1 MAFPNSPVDGQQAI
15 VSNVTYSY
23 NAAKTAWYRVG
34 TVANPVVSTV
44 DAYTGDGSQTNFA
57 LNATPTSE
65 SYTFV
70 AVGGVLQ
77 PRSTYSVLG
86 ANITFSSPPPVD
98 APVEVTTFGGTG
110 GSIYSN
116 NSVYVYLPH
125 HTGNV
130 AANSVIA
137 SGFYFANGAPF
148 ISSVYG
154 DSNVASYLP
163 TDLTIT
169 TLSSDVAG
177 LISDVSA
184 AEINIINLQILTNSL
199 SANAIAQEV
208 TISTANSA
216 VVSYINT
223 RISSTE
229 SNIITANTNMKNY
242 VDAKIPL
249 VGGGGG
255 ITYTASAIT
264 PLTANIG
271 DQWYN
276 TSINVLF
283 EYTND
288 GTSSNWVDISGPVI
302 SYAAGSVS
310 YGNIEVAAY
319 LPSYNG
325 NFSIANL
332 TLTGNITGHLVAN
345 TNGTYDIGTSSVKWR
360 NVYTTG
366 NIVSANL
373 ITSGNVVT
381 ANLITSDVRADRFLW
396 SNGNAFSSG
405 SGGGVSTTATYGYGI
420 VFGSGR

>member
-23 NAAKTAWYRVG
+23 NATKTAWYRIG

-44 DAYTGDGSQTNFA
+44 DTYTGNGVQTSFS

-86 ANITFSSPPPVD
+86 ANITFSSPPPSNT
-98 APVEVTTFGGTG
+98 PVEITTFGGTG
-110 GSIYSN
+110 GSTYGN

-130 AANSVIA
+130 SANSVIA
-137 SGFYFANGAPF
+137 DGFYFANGAPF
-148 ISSVYG
+148 VSSVYG
-154 DSNVASYLP
+154 DSNVAAYLP
-163 TDLTIT
+163 TDSTIT
-169 TLSSDVAG
+169 TLSGDVAT
-177 LISDVSA
+177 LITDVSA
-184 AEINIINLQILTNSL
+184 AEIDIINLQILTNSL
-199 SANAIAQEV
+199 SANAIAQE
-208 TISTANSA
+208 
-216 VVSYINT
+216 T
-223 RISSTE
+223 RIDNTE
-229 SNIITANTNMKNY
+229 ANIITANTNMKNY
-242 VDAKIPL
+242 VDAKVPL

-255 ITYTASAIT
+255 ITYTAAAVT
-264 PLTANIG
+264 PVSANIG

-276 TSINVLF
+276 TSTNVLF
-283 EYTND
+283 EYLND
-288 GTSSNWVDISGPVI
+288 GTSNVWVDTSGPVI

-325 NFSIANL
+325 DFSIANL
-332 TLTGNITGHLVAN
+332 TLTGNITG
-345 TNGTYDIGTSSVKWR
+345 
-360 NVYTTG
+360 
-366 NIVSANL
+366 
-373 ITSGNVVT
+373 NVVT
-381 ANLITSDVRADRFLW
+381 SNVITSDIRADRFLW